1 MSPKVQMALLGSAI
15 ACLAIGLAAF
25 VAIRN
30 DYFSQ
35 TLVQNPEPS
44 KPGFAADLSKDLD
57 SLFPKDN
64 DGQPGQAQPAALSPE
79 SCSEAGGIWN
89 ECGSLCR
96 GKPAGT
102 VCAQV
107 CVPQCECTV
116 GQSQCPAGYACVSD
130 LSAGEGV
137 CRSSQAPYP
146 NKQANEF
153 KSADG
158 VTSVVVPNL
167 ALSNPFIFYG
177 TSTAFENT
185 LSWKLVQDEDKIV
198 ARGFMMVN
206 SPDMGIPG
214 DFQVEA
220 YYFGV
225 PRSASGTLIVYEA
238 SAKDG
243 SPIHEVRIP
252 VMLETKTTEVTVFW
266 SNAKKD
272 PGMLDCSK
280 VYSFAKHKVV
290 VGANIPLIAM
300 HELLKGPMNAELE
313 QGYSTNIPE
322 GTHVPKLL
330 YAEGKRPIIE
340 FDETLEQG
348 VAGSCRV
355 SAIRAQIEKTFAA
368 NADTQEVPVISIN
381 GRTEDILQP

>member
-1 MSPKVQMALLGSAI
+1 MILLGSAI

-30 DYFSQ
+30 DYFGQ
-35 TLVQNPEPS
+35 RPAKNPGPS
-44 KPGFAADLSKDLD
+44 GPGFAADLSNELN
-57 SLFPKDN
+57 SMFPNGEAGSPTQKE
-64 DGQPGQAQPAALSPE
+64 PAALSSE
-79 SCSEAGGIWN
+79 SCRVAGGSWN

-116 GQSQCPAGYACVSD
+116 GREQCPEGYACAADPSV
-130 LSAGEGV
+130 AEGV
-137 CRSSQAPYP
+137 CRVGQSVVTIVQA
-146 NKQANEF
+146 AEF

-158 VTSVVVPNL
+158 VTSVVLPNSFL
-167 ALSNPFIFYG
+167 ANPFYFHG
-177 TSTAFENT
+177 TSTAFEST
-185 LSWKLVQDEDKIV
+185 MSWKLVQDEGKIL
-198 ARGFMMVN
+198 AQGFMMVD

-214 DFQVEA
+214 PFRVEA
-220 YYFGV
+220 YYSGI
-225 PRSASGTLIVYEA
+225 PSSASGTLIVYEA

-243 SPIHEVRIP
+243 SPIHEVKIP
-252 VMLETKTTEVTVFW
+252 VTLETKTTEVSVFW
-266 SNAKKD
+266 SNAVKD

-280 VYSFAKHKVV
+280 VHSFAKHRVV
-290 VGANIPLIAM
+290 AGVNKPLIAM

-313 QGYSTNIPE
+313 LGYSTNIPP
-322 GTHVPKLL
+322 GTRMPKIL
-330 YAEGKRPIIE
+330 YEEGKRPIIE

-355 SAIRAQIEKTFAA
+355 SAIRAQIETTFSA
-368 NADTQEVPVISIN
+368 NADTQDSPIISIN
-381 GRTEDILQP
+381 GRTEDVLQP